1 MGSNILQRAFSAG
14 ELAPALGARADLA
27 RYTAGARTVRNFV
40 VQEHGGAANRSGTQ
54 FVAEVKSSSLR
65 TYLLPVIFS
74 DDLAYVIEAGDQYF
88 RFVRLADQVE
98 TAPGVA
104 YELATPY
111 VTADLA
117 TLEFEQNGDTLTI
130 THQLYQPRELRR
142 VADTNWTLT
151 AITTTPSISAPTG
164 LGHGGALAGTE
175 NRRYVVTAVKAE
187 TYEESL
193 ASNVELVSLCAEPTT
208 ANPIAI
214 TWSAVAGAVEYHV
227 YLEPYGS
234 AAQTSGAYGFIGRT
248 SDVFFNDVGL
258 LPDFTVTPPLIRTLF
273 QSAGNYPRVVGY
285 YQQRRLF
292 GNTINNPE
300 TVWASRIGFFSNFS
314 IRSPL
319 QDDDAVTFRL
329 ASRGAQDV
337 RSLIDLKRLLVMTG
351 RGEWKIQG
359 DGEGGALIPTGI
371 NPDRQ
376 GYTGTAYVRPV
387 VIGQTVIFVQARGT
401 RVRDLSFDQEV
412 GGVGSRDLTVY
423 SRHLF
428 KNKTI
433 ARMALAIT
441 PDTVLWA
448 VRSDGTLLG
457 MTYVR
462 DQDVIAWHRHDT
474 GDGDSFEDVV
484 VVPEGDEDA
493 VYVLVKR
500 TINGITKRYI
510 ERFVSRELTP
520 ATDFDEQI
528 QVLASEAW
536 FVDSGLEYAGAPATT
551 IGGLTH
557 LIGRTVNVLADG
569 VALAGPFV
577 VGSTGEIELPASA
590 SFVKVGLPIVADLE
604 TLDLDIQGTE
614 VRAKKKKV
622 ANVTILVEAS
632 SRGFYVGPNAE
643 KLSLTRRE
651 SWDASQTI
659 DGAVEAVV
667 STTWSQTGRV
677 FIRHTDPTPLT
688 VLGIIPNVDAG
699 G

>member
-1 MGSNILQRAFSAG
+1 MGANILQRAFSAG

-27 RYTAGARTVRNFV
+27 RYTAGARRLRNFI
-40 VQEHGGAANRSGTQ
+40 VQEHGGAANRPGTR
-54 FVAEVKSSSLR
+54 FVVEVKASSLR
-65 TYLLPVIFS
+65 TYLLPVVFS
-74 DDLAYVIEAGDQYF
+74 DALAYVVEAGDQYF
-88 RFVRLADQVE
+88 RFVRLSDQVE
-98 TAPGVA
+98 SSPSVA

-111 VTADLA
+111 LTAHLADLQ
-117 TLEFEQNGDTLTI
+117 FEQNGDVLTI
-130 THQLYQPRELRR
+130 THELYQPRELRR

-151 AITTTPSISAPTG
+151 AVTTAPSIAAPTG
-164 LGHGGALAGTE
+164 LGHGGALAGPQS
-175 NRRYVVTAVKAE
+175 RRYVVTAIKAD

-193 ASNVELVSLCAEPTT
+193 ASNVELVDLCSEPTT
-208 ANPIAI
+208 ADPIAI
-214 TWSAVAGAVEYHV
+214 TWTPVSGAVEYHV
-227 YLEPYGS
+227 YLEPFGGS
-234 AAQTSGAYGFIGRT
+234 ASTSGDYGFIGRT
-248 SDVFFNDVGL
+248 TSAFFNDVGL
-258 LPDFTVTPPLIRTLF
+258 LPDFTLTPPIARTLF
-273 QSAGNYPRVVGY
+273 QSATNYPRVVGY

-292 GNTINNPE
+292 ASSITDPE
-300 TVWASRIGFFSNFS
+300 TVWASRIGFHSNFS

-329 ASRGAQDV
+329 VSRGAQDV

-359 DGEGGALIPTGI
+359 DGEGGALVPTGI

-376 GYTGTAYVRPV
+376 GYTGTAYVRPQI
-387 VIGQTVIFVQARGT
+387 IGQTVIFVQARGT
-401 RVRDLSFDQEV
+401 RVRDLSFEQEI
-412 GGVGSRDLTVY
+412 GGMGSRDLTVY

-428 KNKTI
+428 KRKTI

-441 PDTVLWA
+441 PDTVLWC

-457 MTYVR
+457 LTYNR
-462 DQDVIAWHRHDT
+462 EQDVIAWHRHDT
-474 GDGDSFEDVV
+474 GNGDTFEDVV

-493 VYVLVKR
+493 VYVIVKR
-500 TINGITKRYI
+500 TINGATKRYI
-510 ERFVSRELTP
+510 ERFASRELSVSED
-520 ATDFDEQI
+520 ADEQVEI
-528 QVLASEAW
+528 LASEAW
-536 FVDSGLEYAGAPATT
+536 FVDSGLEYEGSPASV
-551 IGGLTH
+551 IGGLDH
-557 LIGRTVNVLADG
+557 LIGRTVAVLADG
-569 VALAGPFV
+569 VVPAGTFV
-577 VGSTGEIELPASA
+577 VGATGEITLPTAA

-614 VRAKKKKV
+614 IRAKRKKV
-622 ANVTILVEAS
+622 ANVTVLLEAS
-632 SRGFYVGPNAE
+632 ARGFYVGPNAS

-651 SWDASQTI
+651 SWDTSLTI